1 MDRRKNVLEELYYGN
16 INESE
21 RLLGKITQTE
31 EYKQYQKSADRLIA
45 TLTKEQQTLFNEF
58 FLNSGGYESVCLQR
72 TYANGV
78 KLGMALAL
86 ELIDFDPSFQA
97 EE

>member
-1 MDRRKNVLEELYYGN
+1 MKGRKNVLDELYYGN
-16 INESE
+16 INESD
-21 RLLGKITQTE
+21 RLLGKIVETE
-31 EYKQYQKSADRLIA
+31 EYKQYQESADKLIA
-45 TLTKEQQTLFNEF
+45 TLNKEQQALFNQF
-58 FLNSGGYESVCLQR
+58 FVASGCYESLCLKR

-86 ELIDFDPSFQA
+86 ELIDFDPSFCS